1 MSEHSAGHIPLQKQS
16 NFRDLGGYET
26 ADGRSVKPGLIYRS
40 GELSKLTAEDLDKLQ
55 ALGIKTVV
63 DLRSAMELQMF
74 GEDRLPAGTKL
85 LALPIEPGNWGS
97 ALFDVVK
104 TGDTSQIPDNVLVDT
119 SRSIIRDGTEQLAAL
134 FEALSDPSNLPLVF
148 HCSAGKDRT
157 GIAAAVF
164 LMALGV
170 SADLAKGDY
179 LKSNDYLNA
188 ANEEQLM
195 VIRRMIA
202 ARLDIDPAAVD
213 ISKFNQL
220 FYQEPAYFEAALDE
234 IEQRYG
240 SFETYLAEGLGL
252 KETQIQELRE
262 QFTA

>member
-1 MSEHSAGHIPLQKQS
+1 MSEPSASHIPLQKQS

-40 GELSKLTAEDLDKLQ
+40 GDLSKLTDKDLDKLQ

-63 DLRSAMELQMF
+63 DLRSTMELQMF
-74 GEDRLPAGTKL
+74 GHDRLPPGAKL
-85 LALPIEPGNWGS
+85 MALPIEPGNWGS

-104 TGDTSQIPDNVLVDT
+104 TGDTTQIPDGVLVDT

-134 FEALSDPSNLPLVF
+134 FGALSDPSNLPLVF

-157 GIAAAVF
+157 GIAAAVL

-170 SADLAKGDY
+170 STDVAKWDY
-179 LKSNDYLNA
+179 LKSNDYLSTV
-188 ANEEQLM
+188 NEEQLTG
-195 VIRRMIA
+195 IRRMIA
-202 ARLDIDPAAVD
+202 ASLGIEPSAVD
-213 ISKFNQL
+213 ISKFKQL

-240 SFETYLAEGLGL
+240 SFETYLTEGLGL
-252 KETQIQELRE
+252 QETQIEELRE
-262 QFTA
+262 QFTT

>member
-1 MSEHSAGHIPLQKQS
+1 MRHIPLQNQS

-26 ADGRSVKPGLIYRS
+26 ADGRFVKPGLIYRS
-40 GELSKLTAEDLDKLQ
+40 GDLSKLTAEDLDKLQ

-63 DLRSAMELQMF
+63 DLRSGMELQMF
-74 GEDRLPAGTKL
+74 GEDRLPAGAKL

-104 TGDTSQIPDNVLVDT
+104 TGDTSQIPDGVLIET

-134 FEALSDPSNLPLVF
+134 IKVLSDPSNLPLVF

-170 SADLAKGDY
+170 SSDLAKFDY
-179 LKSNDYLNA
+179 LKSNDYLSTV
-188 ANEEQLM
+188 NEEQLTG
-195 VIRRMIA
+195 IRRMIA
-202 ARLDIDPAAVD
+202 ARLGIDPSTVD
-213 ISKFNQL
+213 MSGFKQL

-234 IEQRYG
+234 INQQYG
-240 SFETYLAEGLGL
+240 SFETYLKEGLDL
-252 KETQIQELRE
+252 QETQIEELRE
-262 QFTA
+262 QFTT